1 MATRVEKI
9 AALNRAVDAYFKRT
23 RSQARVSV
31 NELYEAS
38 SELRE
43 CFRSAKTVRGLL
55 RQLRDEGSILKAIPS
70 IYMKKKDAY
79 TYWHFSNNIES
90 PVKKSIET
98 HTRVQKSSFGAAS
111 VSYSRSVEKD
121 LLDASMFVSI
131 DRLPNIRQ
139 LDSPGLYCIKL
150 RSGATLPRDYMCQLK
165 PDRYIYIGK
174 ASGSLRQRFW
184 KQELNAVGHGTF
196 FRSIGAVLGY
206 TPVAGSLKSGRNYK
220 FSTVDEEKIKR
231 WLQNNTLVNCVP
243 VQEEQIKANED
254 VLILKHRPL
263 LNIQGNPDK
272 LTILEEA
279 RKKCLGIAL
288 GISQ

>member
-9 AALNRAVDAYFKRT
+9 AALNRAVGAYFKRN
-23 RSQARVSV
+23 RSQSRVSV
-31 NELYEAS
+31 NALYEAS

-43 CFRSAKTVRGLL
+43 CFSSAKTVRGLL
-55 RQLRDEGSILKAIPS
+55 RQLRDEGTIIKNIPS
-70 IYMKKKDAY
+70 VIMDVKDVNTNWY
-79 TYWHFSNNIES
+79 FSNTIDS
-90 PVKKSIET
+90 PAKISVDT
-98 HTRVQKSSFGAAS
+98 HPRVQKSSGTAT

-121 LLDASMFVSI
+121 LLDSSKFVSI
-131 DRLPNIRQ
+131 DRLPNVKQ
-139 LDSPGLYCIKL
+139 LDAPGLYCIKL
-150 RSGATLPRDYMCQLK
+150 RPGATLPREYMAQLK

-254 VLILKHRPL
+254 SLILKYRPL

-272 LTILEEA
+272 LAILEEA
-279 RKKCLGIAL
+279 RKKCLEVAL